1 MKQYAQPEL
10 KVYEITDDLLTVTSS
25 AEQGD
30 GVFNITF
37 DWESPDIYG

>member
-30 GVFNITF
+30 GVSNITF
-37 DWESPDIYG
+37 GWDDPDIFR